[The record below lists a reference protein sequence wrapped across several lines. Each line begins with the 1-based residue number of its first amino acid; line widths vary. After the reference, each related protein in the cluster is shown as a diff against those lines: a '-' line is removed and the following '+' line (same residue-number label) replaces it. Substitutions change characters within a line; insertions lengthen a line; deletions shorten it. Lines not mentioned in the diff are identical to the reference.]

1 MTRVVISLWIGW
13 LIVWYAASI
22 NVKRSRVRDTMLS
35 RLIQVGVG
43 GAVFVLLFYPKMHL
57 GWADTRFVGNIRA
70 MQILGT
76 FLTALGLGF
85 CLWARIYLGRNWSG
99 AVRISEGHE
108 LIRSGPYARIRH
120 PIYSGLLLA
129 ILGTAVVVGRWRGIA
144 AFMVATV
151 GFAYKAKREEL
162 LLAQEFGSA
171 FEEHR
176 RRTGFFIPRFPEKDG
191 F

>member
-1 MTRVVISLWIGW
+1 MTRAVTSLWIGW
-13 LIVWYAASI
+13 LIIWYVAAI
-22 NVKRSRVRDTMLS
+22 NVKRSRVRDTVLS
-35 RLIQVGVG
+35 HLIQVGVS
-43 GAVFVLLFYPKMHL
+43 GAVFVLLYPQMHL
-57 GWADTRFVGNIRA
+57 GWADTWFVGNTYA
-70 MQILGT
+70 AQVLGT

-99 AVRISEGHE
+99 AVRISEDHE

-129 ILGTAVVVGRWRGIA
+129 ILGTAVVLGRWRGIA
-144 AFMVATV
+144 ALMVAIV
-151 GFAYKAKREEL
+151 GFAYKAKREER

-176 RRTGFFIPRFPEKDG
+176 RRTGFFIPRLPFG